1 MAEVETTS
9 DELKL
14 IVFKLGREE
23 YGLDILKVQ
32 EIKRLMSITRVPST
46 PSYIKGVINLR
57 GSVLPVIDLR
67 TRLSLPENPLTDAA
81 RIVVVLINENIVGFI
96 VDEVVEVTTM
106 SKGNVEAATSLSSG
120 ISAEY
125 FSGIAKAEN
134 RLFILLNPETIVNI
148 AQA

>member
-1 MAEVETTS
+1 MADVKTAI

-23 YGLDILKVQ
+23 YGLDILRVQ
-32 EIKRLMSITRVPST
+32 EIKRLMNITRVPST
-46 PSYIKGVINLR
+46 PPYIKGVINLR

-67 TRLSLPENPLTDAA
+67 TRLGLPENELTDAA
-81 RIVVVLINENIVGFI
+81 RIVVVLVNDYIMGFI

-106 SKGNVEAATSLSSG
+106 NRENVEAANSLSSG
-120 ISAEY
+120 ISSEY

-134 RLFILLNPETIVNI
+134 RLFILLNPETIVNT

>member
-46 PSYIKGVINLR
+46 PPYIKGVINLR

-106 SKGNVEAATSLSSG
+106 SKGSIEAATSLSSG

>member
-1 MAEVETTS
+1 MADVETTS

-14 IVFKLGREE
+14 IIFKLGKEE

-32 EIKRLMSITRVPST
+32 EIKRLMNITRVPST
-46 PSYIKGVINLR
+46 PSFIKGVINLR
-57 GSVLPVIDLR
+57 GSVLPVVDLR
-67 TRLSLPENPLTDAA
+67 TRLGLPESSLTDAA
-81 RIVVVLINENIVGFI
+81 RIVVILINENVVGFI

-106 SKGNVEAATSLSSG
+106 SKSNVEAATSLSSG

-134 RLFILLNPETIVNI
+134 RLFILLNPENIVNI

>member
-1 MAEVETTS
+1 MAEVAKAS

-23 YGLDILKVQ
+23 YGLDILRVQ
-32 EIKRLMSITRVPST
+32 EIKRLMNITRVPST
-46 PSYIKGVINLR
+46 PSYIRGVINLR

-67 TRLSLPENPLTDAA
+67 TRLNLPENELTDAA
-81 RIVVVLINENIVGFI
+81 RIVVVLVNDNIVGFI

-106 SKGNVEAATSLSSG
+106 SRDNVEAVNSLSSG
-120 ISAEY
+120 ISSEY

-134 RLFILLNPETIVNI
+134 RLFILLNPESIVNT

>member
-1 MAEVETTS
+1 MAEVES
-9 DELKL
+9 INDELKL

-46 PSYIKGVINLR
+46 PSFIKGVINLR

-67 TRLSLPENPLTDAA
+67 TRLGLPENPLTDAA
-81 RIVVVLINENIVGFI
+81 RIVVVLINDNIVGFI

-106 SKGNVEAATSLSSG
+106 SKGNIEAATSLSSG
-120 ISAEY
+120 ISADY
-125 FSGIAKAEN
+125 FSGIAKAES
-134 RLFILLNPETIVNI
+134 RLFILLNPENIVNI

>member
-1 MAEVETTS
+1 MADVETMN

-23 YGLDILKVQ
+23 YGLDILRVQ
-32 EIKRLMSITRVPST
+32 EIKRLMKITRVPST
-46 PSYIKGVINLR
+46 PSFIKGVINLR

-67 TRLSLPENPLTDAA
+67 TRLNLPENELTDAA

-106 SKGNVEAATSLSSG
+106 SRENVEAANSLSSG

-134 RLFILLNPETIVNI
+134 RLFILLNPENIVNT

>member
-1 MAEVETTS
+1 M
-9 DELKL
+9 
-14 IVFKLGREE
+14 
-23 YGLDILKVQ
+23 
-32 EIKRLMSITRVPST
+32 
-46 PSYIKGVINLR
+46 
-57 GSVLPVIDLR
+57 
-67 TRLSLPENPLTDAA
+67 TDAA

>member
-106 SKGNVEAATSLSSG
+106 SKGSIEAATSLSSG